1 MKPSWQISKSF
12 CLLLYMLLLSGCV
25 ILPYPAT
32 LTPAVVGTV
41 HGHGQPVENAK
52 VSVVRYEP
60 CDELVVALRLDPGDE
75 LVGLHGTPDLHAR
88 WASKAHALDGV
99 AVTEITYAGAGIR
112 GHMEP

>member
-60 CDELVVALRLDPGDE
+60 CDEAKLVVKTNTEANLTFNEQRRLDWIWAMDPYHK
-75 LVGLHGTPDLHAR
+75 VTMTR
-88 WASKAHALDGV
+88 WASLL
-99 AVTEITYAGAGIR
+99 E
-112 GHMEP
+112 